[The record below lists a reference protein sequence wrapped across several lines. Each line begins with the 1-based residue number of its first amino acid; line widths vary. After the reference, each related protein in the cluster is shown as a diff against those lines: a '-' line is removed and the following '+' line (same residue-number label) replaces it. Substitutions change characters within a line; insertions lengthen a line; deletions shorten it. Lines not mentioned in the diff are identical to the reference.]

1 MLCLSRVGLAF
12 ADQYS
17 IFRTYALGRRDAGK
31 ALITSTSS
39 LINSFGLRKSCFPDC
54 GTNAKYLKIKFI
66 SPITHHQLPT
76 TMTNINDLFQS
87 ALDDGSISNES
98 LQALTVYDLGA
109 QIQAGLGIHVDD
121 VMSSEVVLVTIMPD
135 DSGSIQY
142 AGNAQAVRG
151 GHNSVIDALIS
162 SQQQDNILIH
172 NRYLNGTILYPYC
185 PIAQAIRMDTKNY
198 HPNQGTPLYDQTV
211 ILLGTVLAKAQEFSD
226 NGVPVRTVTLI
237 ITDGD
242 DCHSTRHSAKDVA
255 AIAKDMLRM
264 ENHIIAAM
272 GIDDGSTNFGQVFK
286 EMGIHDE
293 WILTTAN
300 SDGEIRKA
308 FQVFSQSAMRA
319 SQSTT
324 NFNSLGG
331 FGG

>member
-1 MLCLSRVGLAF
+1 
-12 ADQYS
+12 
-17 IFRTYALGRRDAGK
+17 
-31 ALITSTSS
+31 
-39 LINSFGLRKSCFPDC
+39 
-54 GTNAKYLKIKFI
+54 
-66 SPITHHQLPT
+66 
-76 TMTNINDLFQS
+76 MTNINDLFQS
-87 ALDDGSISNES
+87 ALDDGTLSNES

-142 AGNAQAVRG
+142 SGNAQAVRG
-151 GHNSVIDALIS
+151 GHNSVIDALTS

-172 NRYLNGTILYPYC
+172 NRYLNGTVLYPYC

-198 HPNQGTPLYDQTV
+198 TPNQGTPLYDQTV
-211 ILLGTVLAKAQEFSD
+211 VLLGTVLAKSQEFSD

-242 DCHSTRHSAKDVA
+242 DCHSMRHGAKDVA

-272 GIDDGSTNFGQVFK
+272 GIDDGSTDFRKVFQD
-286 EMGIHDE
+286 MGIRDE
-293 WILTTAN
+293 WILTPAN

-308 FQVFSQSAMRA
+308 FQVFSQSAMRV
-319 SQSTT
+319 SQSAA

-331 FGG
+331 FGA